1 MIQCG
6 RSSHGTGAAWKDRQA
21 GRQAQAGRLKQG
33 QAGKKQ
39 ASHCP
44 PPHNTVIE
52 SISSVTALTKIRP
65 LFRTVEIF
73 NGKALATQKNVSA
86 QLNGFQFNQFFF
98 LPTSFWLFVHHV
110 FLSRYCDGWKLLR
123 WYGSY
128 LAFSTHGR
136 SNSSIHGRVWSSIA
150 SCNASR
156 TTSGNA
162 SSNIESS

>member
-1 MIQCG
+1 MRTII
-6 RSSHGTGAAWKDRQA
+6 AWNGGSMERQA
-21 GRQAQAGRLKQG
+21 GGQAGSSRQAQAGRLKQG

-98 LPTSFWLFVHHV
+98 LPTSF
-110 FLSRYCDGWKLLR
+110 
-123 WYGSY
+123 
-128 LAFSTHGR
+128 
-136 SNSSIHGRVWSSIA
+136 
-150 SCNASR
+150 
-156 TTSGNA
+156 
-162 SSNIESS
+162 